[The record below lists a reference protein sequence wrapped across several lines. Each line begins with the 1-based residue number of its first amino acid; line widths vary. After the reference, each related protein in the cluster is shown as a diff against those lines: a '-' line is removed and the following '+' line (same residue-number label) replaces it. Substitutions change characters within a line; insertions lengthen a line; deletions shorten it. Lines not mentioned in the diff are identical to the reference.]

1 MYLGTD
7 LVVENMGTDL
17 GVDLGMAL
25 GTALGTEKLGTA
37 WSQV

>member
-7 LVVENMGTDL
+7 LVVENMGIDL